1 MLKCLIAL
9 VIACAMP
16 GVAAAQTPPTS
27 ADVQGYT
34 GLLAAA
40 HKGDVPEITRLLA
53 AKADPNV
60 RDSWGR
66 TPLQIAAYG
75 SHYDAVRA
83 LKAGGGDIRAFDRQR
98 YDVITIAA
106 VKDDASMLRLAIE
119 LGGDPRATT
128 SPYDGTALIAA
139 AHLGHDEVVRTL
151 LDAGAPVDHVNNLGW
166 TALIEAIILG
176 QGGPRH
182 TECVRAILAAKANP
196 NIADRQ
202 GQTPLN
208 LAKSRDYREMIAL
221 ISAAGGK

>member
-1 MLKCLIAL
+1 MLKRFAAL
-9 VIACAMP
+9 VFACALP
-16 GVAAAQTPPTS
+16 LAATAQTPPS
-27 ADVQGYT
+27 ASDLSQYT
-34 GLLAAA
+34 GLLSAA
-40 HKGDVPEITRLLA
+40 HKGDLAEIGKLLA
-53 AKADPNV
+53 GKADPNI

-66 TPLQIAAYG
+66 TPVQVAAYG
-75 SHYDAVRA
+75 SNYEAVRS
-83 LKAGGGDIRAFDRQR
+83 LKAGGADIGVFDSQR

-106 VKDDASMLRLAIE
+106 VKDDARMLRLAIE
-119 LGGDPRATT
+119 LGGDPRAIT

-139 AHLGHDEVVRTL
+139 AHLGHDEVVRIL

-182 TECVRAILAAKANP
+182 IECVRAILAAGANP

-202 GQTPLN
+202 GQTPLK
-208 LAKSRDYREMIAL
+208 LATSRGYPAMIAL

>member
-1 MLKCLIAL
+1 MLKFLTAL
-9 VIACAMP
+9 AIACAMP

-27 ADVQGYT
+27 VEVQGYT

-40 HKGDVPEITRLLA
+40 HKGDVTEITRLLA

-60 RDSWGR
+60 KDSWGR
-66 TPLQIAAYG
+66 TPLQVAAYG
-75 SHYDAVRA
+75 SHYNAVRA

-106 VKDDASMLRLAIE
+106 VKDDVQMLRLAIE

-139 AHLGHDEVVRTL
+139 AHLGHDEVVRVL
-151 LDAGAPVDHVNNLGW
+151 LDAGAPVDHINNLGW

>member
-27 ADVQGYT
+27 TDVQGYT
-34 GLLAAA
+34 GLLASA

-66 TPLQIAAYG
+66 TPLQVAAYG

-106 VKDDASMLRLAIE
+106 VKDDVQMLRLAIE

-208 LAKSRDYREMIAL
+208 LAKNRDYREMIAL
-221 ISAAGGK
+221 ITAAGGK